1 MRRMMIE
8 GYTTVKEIAEKWGLT
23 SRTVQILCA
32 EGKIKGVTK
41 FGKAWAIPVN
51 AEKPT
56 DNRVTSGE
64 YKNWRNKNKKDN
76 QDD

>member
-1 MRRMMIE
+1 MPSTIPM
-8 GYTTVKEIAEKWGLT
+8 
-23 SRTVQILCA
+23 
-32 EGKIKGVTK
+32 
-41 FGKAWAIPVN
+41 AIPVN